1 MKIQTVLAIFI
12 TLVRIYLSIKIISWL
27 ILNLISEVPHPIEEI
42 QNHLIVVLL
51 DTWFS
56 NQINNIVISEVKED

>member
-1 MKIQTVLAIFI
+1 MKIQTIIAIFI

-27 ILNLISEVPHPIEEI
+27 ILNLISEVYHPIEEI
-42 QNHLIVVLL
+42 QNHLVVVLL

-56 NQINNIVISEVKED
+56 TQLNNIFIGEIKED

>member
-1 MKIQTVLAIFI
+1 MKIQTVLAILI

-42 QNHLIVVLL
+42 QYHLIVVLL
-51 DTWFS
+51 DTWLS
-56 NQINNIVISEVKED
+56 SQLNNIVINEVKED

>member
-1 MKIQTVLAIFI
+1 MKIQTVLSIFI

-27 ILNLISEVPHPIEEI
+27 ILNIISEVPHPIEEI

-51 DTWFS
+51 DTWLS
-56 NQINNIVISEVKED
+56 SQLNNIVISEIKED

>member
-51 DTWFS
+51 DTWLS
-56 NQINNIVISEVKED
+56 SQLNNIVISEVKED

>member
-27 ILNLISEVPHPIEEI
+27 ILNIISEVPHPIEEI

-51 DTWFS
+51 DTWLS
-56 NQINNIVISEVKED
+56 SQLNNIVISEIKED